1 MKTKNQQKSEK
12 ITEKTI
18 DDFALLLK
26 NDLNDKL
33 KTERHL
39 KSSEFSEILKDILK
53 HPYKK
58 ESDIFILNFYLKSL
72 KNFMN
77 IIQSENTHYDIDNL
91 LEKISSNL
99 QPLQVEQNTML
110 MRIGDPGDF
119 FYIILSG
126 SVAVLV
132 TKIISIYMS
141 PEQYIHHLKIL
152 YNNEPY
158 LFEGT
163 IKLHTKTSYFINL
176 DEIKKK
182 DDNFILS
189 GNKKPK
195 TLDEYI
201 SWMNGENIVDKSS
214 IYYKEVKIMGYFKV
228 TDLIQGNSFGEIALI
243 DQKHKRTA
251 SIYVTNNSFFGILSS
266 NAYKKSMRRI
276 QEKIKRENIEFV
288 FSSQLFNQLSLKFF
302 SQSYWNYFINRKIS
316 KGDYLF
322 KEGHERDEIYFIH
335 EGEIRIK
342 SILNSEKIEKIFKSL
357 IPKYK
362 NKKKIYK
369 DEIGKNSD
377 ITISYG
383 KKGNILGLGDLL
395 YEGKYFCDAICDS
408 NNCSFFA
415 INLQIFYS
423 IAKIYENVLE
433 TFKELEDDKKK
444 IMVNRLN
451 TIRFAYKNTL
461 LGDHQFED
469 GIITKSG
476 KEIKFQDWFDYD
488 KNFILKNT
496 NCKRKNVFV
505 NIEKLKQKNF
515 IPINQN
521 NLSPINHNNLTSR
534 NERKKFFP
542 RLIPSSSNLTKTN
555 YKIIKVQSFDFD
567 NNNEITNNNIN
578 NDSNNNNNNSDSNK
592 KVRALL
598 ISMNQGKSLNPSLI
612 QFFANRPLSKNE
624 KSNNNNFFNNEKEND
639 LKLKK
644 EKSLKL
650 NNKKRINNS
659 ERNNVNRHF
668 SDGFIEQIAN
678 ADEQFISKILKNN
691 KFKNRREIVPFNY
704 TYYNF
709 KPLSKRAQSGLPFNN
724 KRKKIKKVFHNR
736 IFSNEKRFYN
746 NY

>member
-1 MKTKNQQKSEK
+1 MKNKNQQKSEK
-12 ITEKTI
+12 INEKVI
-18 DDFALLLK
+18 DDFVLLLK
-26 NDLNDKL
+26 KDLNDKL

-39 KSSEFSEILKDILK
+39 KSSEFNLILKDILK

-58 ESDIFILNFYLKSL
+58 DSDIFILNFYLKSL

-77 IIQSENTHYDIDNL
+77 IIQSENTHYDIDNI
-91 LEKISSNL
+91 LEKISTNL
-99 QPLQVEQNTML
+99 QPLQVEQNNML
-110 MRIGDPGDF
+110 IKIGEPGDF

-141 PEQYIHHLKIL
+141 PEQYIQHLKIL

-163 IKLHTKTSYFINL
+163 LKLHTKTSYFINL
-176 DEIKKK
+176 DDIKKK
-182 DDNFILS
+182 DENFILS
-189 GNKKPK
+189 GNKKPR
-195 TLDEYI
+195 TLEEYI
-201 SWMNGENIVDKSS
+201 SWMNGENVIDKSS

-228 TDLIQGNSFGEIALI
+228 TDLTQGNSFGEIALI

-251 SIYVTNNSFFGILSS
+251 SIYVTDNSFFGILSA

-276 QEKIKRENIEFV
+276 QEKIKRENIDFV

-316 KGDYLF
+316 KGDFLF

-335 EGEIRIK
+335 EGEIKIK
-342 SILNSEKIEKIFKSL
+342 SILNSEKIEKIFCSL

-362 NKKKIYK
+362 IKKKIDK
-369 DEIGKNSD
+369 DEIGKNNN

-395 YEGKYFCDAICDS
+395 YEGKFFCDAICDS
-408 NNCSFFA
+408 NHCSFFA

-433 TFKELEDDKKK
+433 SFKELEEDKKK

-451 TIRFAYKNTL
+451 TIRYAYKNTL
-461 LGDHQFED
+461 LGDHQFEN

-488 KNFILKNT
+488 KNFVLKKS

-505 NIEKLKQKNF
+505 NVEKLKEKNF
-515 IPINQN
+515 VPIIYN
-521 NLSPINHNNLTSR
+521 NISPIKNNSLISR
-534 NERKKFFP
+534 NEKKKFSP

-555 YKIIKVQSFDFD
+555 YKIIKIESSDIDYNID
-567 NNNEITNNNIN
+567 NTNNNTIN
-578 NDSNNNNNNSDSNK
+578 NSNNNSNTNK

-612 QFFANRPLSKNE
+612 QFCANRPLS
-624 KSNNNNFFNNEKEND
+624 NNEKKKNYNSFDKEKD

-644 EKSLKL
+644 KTYLKL
-650 NNKKRINNS
+650 NKEKDLKLNKKKIIKS
-659 ERNNVNRHF
+659 TRNNINRNF
-668 SDGFIEQIAN
+668 SDDFIEQIAN
-678 ADEQFISKILKNN
+678 ADEQFISKILKNEKN
-691 KFKNRREIVPFNY
+691 KNKREIIPFNY

-709 KPLSKRAQSGLPFNN
+709 KPLSKRAQSGVPY
-724 KRKKIKKVFHNR
+724 KKIKIKKVFHNR
-736 IFSNEKRFYN
+736 VFSNERRFYK

>member
-1 MKTKNQQKSEK
+1 
-12 ITEKTI
+12 
-18 DDFALLLK
+18 
-26 NDLNDKL
+26 
-33 KTERHL
+33 
-39 KSSEFSEILKDILK
+39 
-53 HPYKK
+53 
-58 ESDIFILNFYLKSL
+58 
-72 KNFMN
+72 
-77 IIQSENTHYDIDNL
+77 
-91 LEKISSNL
+91 
-99 QPLQVEQNTML
+99 
-110 MRIGDPGDF
+110 
-119 FYIILSG
+119 
-126 SVAVLV
+126 
-132 TKIISIYMS
+132 
-141 PEQYIHHLKIL
+141 
-152 YNNEPY
+152 
-158 LFEGT
+158 
-163 IKLHTKTSYFINL
+163 
-176 DEIKKK
+176 
-182 DDNFILS
+182 
-189 GNKKPK
+189 
-195 TLDEYI
+195 
-201 SWMNGENIVDKSS
+201 MNGENIVDKSS

-567 NNNEITNNNIN
+567 NNNELTNNNIN

-668 SDGFIEQIAN
+668 SDEFIEQIAN

>member
-1 MKTKNQQKSEK
+1 M
-12 ITEKTI
+12 I
-18 DDFALLLK
+18 
-26 NDLNDKL
+26 
-33 KTERHL
+33 
-39 KSSEFSEILKDILK
+39 
-53 HPYKK
+53 
-58 ESDIFILNFYLKSL
+58 
-72 KNFMN
+72 
-77 IIQSENTHYDIDNL
+77 
-91 LEKISSNL
+91 
-99 QPLQVEQNTML
+99 
-110 MRIGDPGDF
+110 
-119 FYIILSG
+119 
-126 SVAVLV
+126 
-132 TKIISIYMS
+132 
-141 PEQYIHHLKIL
+141 
-152 YNNEPY
+152 
-158 LFEGT
+158 
-163 IKLHTKTSYFINL
+163 
-176 DEIKKK
+176 
-182 DDNFILS
+182 
-189 GNKKPK
+189 
-195 TLDEYI
+195 
-201 SWMNGENIVDKSS
+201 
-214 IYYKEVKIMGYFKV
+214 
-228 TDLIQGNSFGEIALI
+228 
-243 DQKHKRTA
+243 
-251 SIYVTNNSFFGILSS
+251 
-266 NAYKKSMRRI
+266 
-276 QEKIKRENIEFV
+276 
-288 FSSQLFNQLSLKFF
+288 
-302 SQSYWNYFINRKIS
+302 
-316 KGDYLF
+316 
-322 KEGHERDEIYFIH
+322 
-335 EGEIRIK
+335 
-342 SILNSEKIEKIFKSL
+342 
-357 IPKYK
+357 
-362 NKKKIYK
+362 
-369 DEIGKNSD
+369 
-377 ITISYG
+377 
-383 KKGNILGLGDLL
+383 
-395 YEGKYFCDAICDS
+395 
-408 NNCSFFA
+408 
-415 INLQIFYS
+415 
-423 IAKIYENVLE
+423 
-433 TFKELEDDKKK
+433 KKK

-612 QFFANRPLSKNE
+612 KFYANRPLSKNE

>member
-1 MKTKNQQKSEK
+1 
-12 ITEKTI
+12 
-18 DDFALLLK
+18 
-26 NDLNDKL
+26 
-33 KTERHL
+33 
-39 KSSEFSEILKDILK
+39 
-53 HPYKK
+53 
-58 ESDIFILNFYLKSL
+58 
-72 KNFMN
+72 
-77 IIQSENTHYDIDNL
+77 
-91 LEKISSNL
+91 
-99 QPLQVEQNTML
+99 
-110 MRIGDPGDF
+110 
-119 FYIILSG
+119 
-126 SVAVLV
+126 
-132 TKIISIYMS
+132 
-141 PEQYIHHLKIL
+141 
-152 YNNEPY
+152 
-158 LFEGT
+158 
-163 IKLHTKTSYFINL
+163 
-176 DEIKKK
+176 
-182 DDNFILS
+182 
-189 GNKKPK
+189 
-195 TLDEYI
+195 
-201 SWMNGENIVDKSS
+201 MNGENIVDKSS

-302 SQSYWNYFINRKIS
+302 SQSYWNYYINRKIS

-578 NDSNNNNNNSDSNK
+578 NDSNNNNNNNNSDSNK